1 MRRQEFWPPRSS
13 GAWWSSALVVFVLKS
28 AVKVIQQGSVGV
40 VKRLGEFRSIRQPGL
55 AILTPFVDQMEKVD
69 MREFPQVGDQQ
80 AVITKDNVSVM
91 VSATIFCQVID
102 VKSALF
108 EINDFL
114 LAIDQLSKTALRA
127 VFGELSLDESLSQ
140 REQINTRMQDHMA
153 DATMKWGVRLNRIEI
168 LDIRPPNN
176 VLQAMSEQK
185 EAEQHKRAAIL
196 KSEGDQQAAINTA
209 QGQKQAEV
217 LKAEGAKQSAI
228 LAAEAQK
235 QSLQLRAEGEKVA
248 TQLRG
253 EGEAALLSA
262 IDTVADQH
270 QHAGGAAAARA
281 PGGRHLADLE
291 ARRALRGGRAD
302 RRGRGARRGARR
314 DATATPTR
322 RDRRP
327 ATRRHRRGRDHST
340 EPVGASSSG
349 GDEPEE
355 QAVVALRADDL
366 QHRRLDVRGSRRG
379 TRSPRARRARR
390 RRGAG
395 RSRRRRRAPR
405 CRR

>member
-1 MRRQEFWPPRSS
+1 
-13 GAWWSSALVVFVLKS
+13 
-28 AVKVIQQGSVGV
+28 VKLIQQGSVGV
-40 VKRLGEFRSIRQPGL
+40 VKRLGQFKAIRQPGL
-55 AILTPFVDQMEKVD
+55 ALITPFVDQMVKVD

-80 AVITKDNVSVM
+80 AVITKDNVSLQ

-140 REQINTRMQDHMA
+140 REQINTRMQEHMA

-196 KSEGDQQAAINTA
+196 KSEGDQQAAVNTA

-217 LKAEGAKQSAI
+217 LKAEGAKQAAI

-235 QSLQLRAEGEKVA
+235 QTLQLQAEGEKVA
-248 TQLRG
+248 AQLRG
-253 EGEAALLSA
+253 EGQALELAAIDGVAIHQNTLAVMQLRTLQRVAISPNAKLVVPYEAAGLIGAASA
-262 IDTVADQH
+262 LVEGLKGVNPDAAATTPSG
-270 QHAGGAAAARA
+270 AGGDAAS
-281 PGGRHLADLE
+281 
-291 ARRALRGGRAD
+291 
-302 RRGRGARRGARR
+302 GA
-314 DATATPTR
+314 
-322 RDRRP
+322 
-327 ATRRHRRGRDHST
+327 
-340 EPVGASSSG
+340 
-349 GDEPEE
+349 
-355 QAVVALRADDL
+355 
-366 QHRRLDVRGSRRG
+366 
-379 TRSPRARRARR
+379 
-390 RRGAG
+390 
-395 RSRRRRRAPR
+395 
-405 CRR
+405 

>member
-1 MRRQEFWPPRSS
+1 MLI
-13 GAWWSSALVVFVLKS
+13 ASAAAPAIGGIVGGVVVVGFVVFMIRTC
-28 AVKVIQQGSVGV
+28 VKVIQQGSVGV

-55 AILTPFVDQMEKVD
+55 AILTPFVDKMERVD

-196 KSEGDQQAAINTA
+196 KSEGDQQAAVNTA

-248 TQLRG
+248 AQLRG
-253 EGEAALLSA
+253 EGEAASLTA
-262 IDTVADQH
+262 IDTASIKPNTLAFLQLRALEQVATAPNAKLVVPYEA
-270 QHAGGAAAARA
+270 AGLVGAASALVEA
-281 PGGRHLADLE
+281 LAQQN
-291 ARRALRGGRAD
+291 
-302 RRGRGARRGARR
+302 GAVAINVAS
-314 DATATPTR
+314 DAGPKPPP
-322 RDRRP
+322 P
-327 ATRRHRRGRDHST
+327 AG
-340 EPVGASSSG
+340 
-349 GDEPEE
+349 
-355 QAVVALRADDL
+355 
-366 QHRRLDVRGSRRG
+366 
-379 TRSPRARRARR
+379 
-390 RRGAG
+390 
-395 RSRRRRRAPR
+395 
-405 CRR
+405 

>member
-1 MRRQEFWPPRSS
+1 VILATA
-13 GAWWSSALVVFVLKS
+13 GASIAEIVGGVVVVGGLVMFIRTS
-28 AVKVIQQGSVGV
+28 VKVIQQGSVGV

-55 AILTPFVDQMEKVD
+55 AVITPFVDRIEKVD

-127 VFGELSLDESLSQ
+127 VFGEMSLDESLSQ

-196 KSEGDQQAAINTA
+196 KSEGDQQAAINSA

-217 LKAEGAKQSAI
+217 LQAEGAKQAAI

-235 QSLQLRAEGEKVA
+235 EALQLRAEGQKA
-248 TQLRG
+248 AAALRG
-253 EGEAALLSA
+253 EGEAAALAA
-262 IDTVADQH
+262 IDKVAINPNTLAVMQLRALQDVAVSPNAKLVVPYEA
-270 QHAGGAAAARA
+270 AGLVGAAAALVEGLASTKVVTPASPPTA
-281 PGGRHLADLE
+281 PE
-291 ARRALRGGRAD
+291 
-302 RRGRGARRGARR
+302 
-314 DATATPTR
+314 
-322 RDRRP
+322 
-327 ATRRHRRGRDHST
+327 
-340 EPVGASSSG
+340 
-349 GDEPEE
+349 
-355 QAVVALRADDL
+355 
-366 QHRRLDVRGSRRG
+366 
-379 TRSPRARRARR
+379 
-390 RRGAG
+390 
-395 RSRRRRRAPR
+395 
-405 CRR
+405 

>member
-1 MRRQEFWPPRSS
+1 VILASA
-13 GAWWSSALVVFVLKS
+13 GAAIVEVVVGVVVIGGALLFVKS

-55 AILTPFVDQMEKVD
+55 AIITPFVDQLEKVD

-127 VFGELSLDESLSQ
+127 VFGEMSLDESLSQ

-196 KSEGDQQAAINTA
+196 TSEGAQQAAINSA

-217 LKAEGAKQSAI
+217 LQAEGAKQAAI

-235 QSLQLRAEGEKVA
+235 ESLRLRAEGQKA
-248 TQLRG
+248 AAALRG
-253 EGEAALLSA
+253 EGEAAALAA
-262 IDTVADQH
+262 IDTVTINPNTLAVMQLRALQDVAASPNAKLVVPYEA
-270 QHAGGAAAARA
+270 AGLVGAAAALVE
-281 PGGRHLADLE
+281 GLA
-291 ARRALRGGRAD
+291 AAK
-302 RRGRGARRGARR
+302 
-314 DATATPTR
+314 ATTPT
-322 RDRRP
+322 P
-327 ATRRHRRGRDHST
+327 AVTAG
-340 EPVGASSSG
+340 PPPSS
-349 GDEPEE
+349 E
-355 QAVVALRADDL
+355 
-366 QHRRLDVRGSRRG
+366 
-379 TRSPRARRARR
+379 
-390 RRGAG
+390 
-395 RSRRRRRAPR
+395 
-405 CRR
+405 